1 MLPKN
6 MTMSEAS
13 RGFKNQGQFIAA
25 LHVSQN
31 LGIPFRKLRTEM
43 VKNDQSLGQ
52 SIKTLRP
59 SANSSTETAH
69 AQRQA
74 TLDLLNTETPTTSGT
89 TATTGTTPTT
99 TTGTTATTAGK

>member
-6 MTMSEAS
+6 MTMNEAA

-31 LGIPFRKLRTEM
+31 LGIPFRKLRREM
-43 VKNDQSLGQ
+43 VTNNQSLGQ

-74 TLDLLNTETPTTSGT
+74 TLDMLNTEP
-89 TATTGTTPTT
+89 PT
-99 TTGTTATTAGK
+99 TTGTTATTATGTTATTASK